1 MIICKI
7 WDADYPWDIR
17 VEKVCR
23 SLQQKHEVH
32 LVCRNTKRRPTYE
45 QLDGIFIHRL
55 PALSTAFGQLNAAI
69 GFPAFFN
76 PLWLC
81 TIWRT
86 IRESRAEL
94 VLVRDLP
101 LALTAIMV
109 GRWFKI
115 PVVIDL
121 AENYPAMLQD
131 RLRFTPT
138 GLLGRLLRHPAP
150 ARLIEKL
157 VLRFVDHVI
166 VVVEESRDRLIEAGL
181 RPNRITIVS
190 NTPPLDRWTMED
202 HPEMPLD
209 SPDGVNL
216 VYLGNLGWSRGIE
229 TAIRAIRLLKD
240 MRQRARLTIIGT
252 GPNIDQFRSLAV
264 HLGVTDCVDIMGR
277 LPFYSVQSIMAESH
291 VGLIPHYATNAWNA
305 TIPNKLFDYMA
316 IGKPVIVSSAR
327 PTRRIVEETQ
337 CGMVFQDRDPGSLA
351 ETILAMSK
359 RSVREDLGKRGK
371 AAVHERFNWTVDE
384 QRLLQAIE
392 LTIAARGNTQC
403 AAS

>member
-7 WDADYPWDIR
+7 WDAEYPWDIR
-17 VEKVCR
+17 VEKVCG
-23 SLQQKHEVH
+23 SLQSKHRVH
-32 LVCRNTKRRPTYE
+32 LVCRNSKRQPLYE
-45 QLDGIFIHRL
+45 ELEGISIHRL
-55 PALSTAFGQLNAAI
+55 PFLPHWLGPLNSVA
-69 GFPAFFN
+69 GFPLFFN
-76 PLWLC
+76 PTWLLA
-81 TIWRT
+81 IWATVRHT
-86 IRESRAEL
+86 HAEMI
-94 VLVRDLP
+94 LVRDLP
-101 LALTAIMV
+101 LALTAVMV

-115 PVVIDL
+115 PIVLDL

-216 VYLGNLGWSRGIE
+216 VYLGNLDGSRGID
-229 TAIRAIRLLKD
+229 TAIRAMRLLKD

-392 LTIAARGNTQC
+392 LTIAARENT
-403 AAS
+403 